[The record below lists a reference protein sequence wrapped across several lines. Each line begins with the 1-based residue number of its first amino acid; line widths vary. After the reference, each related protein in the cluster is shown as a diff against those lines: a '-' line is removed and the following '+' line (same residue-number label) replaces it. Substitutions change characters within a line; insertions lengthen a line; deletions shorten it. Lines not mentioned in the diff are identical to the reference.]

1 MVHFYV
7 GKKLCCGNYNTEAS
21 MCWNCVCMCNHG
33 ERGRGKK
40 GDRESL
46 IPVNQPHD
54 LDLRMFSTGPF
65 PVLLP

>member
-7 GKKLCCGNYNTEAS
+7 GKKLCCGD
-21 MCWNCVCMCNHG
+21 CVCMCNHG

-54 LDLRMFSTGPF
+54 LED
-65 PVLLP
+65 V